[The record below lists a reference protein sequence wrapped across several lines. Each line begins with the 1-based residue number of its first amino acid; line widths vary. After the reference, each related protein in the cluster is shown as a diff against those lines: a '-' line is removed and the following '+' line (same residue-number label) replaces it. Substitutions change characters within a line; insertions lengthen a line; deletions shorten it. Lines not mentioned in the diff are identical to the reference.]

1 MNPQHDVLRPCA
13 YTELASPDAE
23 PGTYVISGSASA
35 IFSECFLVHCVR
47 EPVARPDLAV
57 VGMPAELEVR
67 AILLRFFKMVRLVI
81 QDYGK
86 ERVSRSDI
94 LKRLAASVAPVIP
107 SYHPDTGFYG
117 GRIGKDAYPCFF
129 QEGHGPRRPQLG
141 TARTSEIIRTGSARA
156 GLFAFIRQDIVP

>member
-1 MNPQHDVLRPCA
+1 M
-13 YTELASPDAE
+13 S
-23 PGTYVISGSASA
+23 
-35 IFSECFLVHCVR
+35 
-47 EPVARPDLAV
+47 
-57 VGMPAELEVR
+57 AELEVR

-107 SYHPDTGFYG
+107 SDHPDTGFYG

-129 QEGHGPRRPQLG
+129 QEGQGPRRPQLG